1 MLKLLRSKV
10 IFPVLIVEFELG
22 TFLFQQRQFSRV
34 EPVEGLQ
41 AMSAVI
47 IAAFIDGDLFTLLP
61 AKECA
66 MAIGT
71 EELCINVF
79 TESLLEL
86 KEVIADLAFKLRH
99 FFAVIVVDVDMR
111 SITEWTNNLNRN
123 CRRAVPAFNRSKRLA
138 VLGFE

>member
-1 MLKLLRSKV
+1 MRSKV
-10 IFPVLIVEFELG
+10 IFPVLIVELELG
-22 TFLFQQRQFSRV
+22 TFLLQQRQFSRV

-61 AKECA
+61 SKECA

-71 EELCINVF
+71 EKLCINVF

-86 KEVIADLAFKLRH
+86 KEVIAGLAFKLRH
-99 FFAVIVVDVDMR
+99 LFAVIVVDVDMR
-111 SITEWTNNLNRN
+111 GITKWTNNLDRN

-138 VLGFE
+138 VLGFV